1 MLGPIVCHTMRPL
14 VFKSGLWSIEV
25 EKSWNHLFEMVS
37 VLMKRGYPEQSQ
49 RSLAKTRSFP
59 NLTNVIILKDT
70 WVAITQQMH
79 DLGLTAVIKL
89 FKINYNLRHVHR
101 AHAMQRNKLKNFKSS
116 RFYSSPKVR
125 YRPAKMHEDTEHLTL
140 LFNLLISILDH
151 AINSFPS
158 ENTASEAGDAFTSP
172 AIKKNLAML
181 KEPMEWL
188 GPVFCNTMRPLLLV
202 QGKWSYQ
209 VMEIKRGLK

>member
-1 MLGPIVCHTMRPL
+1 MDCIFVLLRASFI
-14 VFKSGLWSIEV
+14 LWFCI
-25 EKSWNHLFEMVS
+25 
-37 VLMKRGYPEQSQ
+37 
-49 RSLAKTRSFP
+49 
-59 NLTNVIILKDT
+59 
-70 WVAITQQMH
+70 
-79 DLGLTAVIKL
+79 
-89 FKINYNLRHVHR
+89 
-101 AHAMQRNKLKNFKSS
+101 

-151 AINSFPS
+151 AINSFPN
-158 ENTASEAGDAFTSP
+158 ENTAGEPGDAFTSP

-209 VMEIKRGLK
+209 VRMAIAS